1 MKKYNFIR
9 NITDYISGNRLQ
21 FFFVVVS
28 LLLGTVI
35 GSLSALS
42 LEQESYESLNSY
54 LRNFVSA
61 YNIQS
66 ISKTDIFKVSLY
78 NNIKVVLLL
87 WISGLWVGFVP
98 IGVLQVGSK
107 GYKLGF
113 TTVLILQIYRGKGLL
128 LAIVSIIPQVLIL
141 VPVIIIYTVFN
152 MNFALSLRKIRLKGQ
167 SLATHK
173 EMYLRNL
180 LFLVGT
186 LVVLVLCSLI
196 DAFVVPPVLKP
207 ICSFLSK

>member
-1 MKKYNFIR
+1 MKKYNFVR
-9 NITDYISGNRLQ
+9 YITDYISGNRLQ
-21 FFFVVVS
+21 FFFVIIS

-42 LEQESYESLNSY
+42 LEQGSYENLNSY

-66 ISKTDIFKVSLY
+66 ISKTDILRVSVY

-87 WISGLWVGFVP
+87 WVSGLWLGFIP
-98 IGVLQVGSK
+98 LGILQVGAK

-128 LAIVSIIPQVLIL
+128 LAIVSIVPQVLIL
-141 VPVIIIYTVFN
+141 IPVIIIYTVFN
-152 MNFALSLRKIRLKGQ
+152 INFALSLRKIRLKGQ
-167 SLATHK
+167 SMATHK

-186 LVVLVLCSLI
+186 LAVLILCSLI